1 MEYCHRTRS
10 NANLEHQPHK
20 LQGKI
25 NSPGRL
31 FAPFWPEVY
40 DDVNHQPIMQYIRN
54 HDYHIF
60 HILCNFL
67 CILQR
72 LIALVGVGVV
82 EERSVIQGH
91 LPRTE
96 HKRLNNRQRD
106 QEHDS
111 ENFKAQCPIYPKQCD
126 KGSLTPQPS

>member
-1 MEYCHRTRS
+1 MKYCHRTRS
-10 NANLEHQPHK
+10 NTNLEHQPHK
-20 LQGKI
+20 LQGEI

-40 DDVNHQPIMQYIRN
+40 DDVNHQPIMQYIRK

-72 LIALVGVGVV
+72 LIALIGVGVI
-82 EERSVIQGH
+82 EERSVIQVH

-96 HKRLNNRQRD
+96 HKRLNNVKEIKNMTPRTLKHSVQFIP
-106 QEHDS
+106 S
-111 ENFKAQCPIYPKQCD
+111 SAI
-126 KGSLTPQPS
+126 KGA